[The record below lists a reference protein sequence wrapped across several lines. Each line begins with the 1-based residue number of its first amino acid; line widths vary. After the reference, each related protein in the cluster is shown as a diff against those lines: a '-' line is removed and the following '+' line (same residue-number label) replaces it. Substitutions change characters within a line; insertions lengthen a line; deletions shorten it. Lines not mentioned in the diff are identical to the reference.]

1 MKQNLDRLHGQSG
14 GRTHPSICPEWLQPL
29 HRARASGLMPRGGW
43 VVIQAGGR
51 IAKWVPAV
59 SITPGW
65 KPNLDDDLSA
75 FRGLDCELLIDDD
88 TGYGLVRGLVA
99 NATLEAAMRAA
110 MEGERDRV
118 AAELAEVQKTERRLR
133 YLLVA
138 LGDAHMP
145 PGRPIWLTN
154 EQGRLLD
161 PHNDLFIPLGGE
173 HHPTNIAAKEC
184 AAFVTALRHD
194 ADAQLA

>member
-88 TGYGLVRGLVA
+88 TGYGLVRGLVDGI
-99 NATLEAAMRAA
+99 LRAA
-110 MEGERDRV
+110 P
-118 AAELAEVQKTERRLR
+118 
-133 YLLVA
+133 
-138 LGDAHMP
+138 H
-145 PGRPIWLTN
+145 
-154 EQGRLLD
+154 RLLLLTCGQR
-161 PHNDLFIPLGGE
+161 PAIVILKKGGT
-173 HHPTNIAAKEC
+173 HGAH
-184 AAFVTALRHD
+184 
-194 ADAQLA
+194 